1 MNSSMFFSDPACPF
15 VLRESEMS
23 KAIKIILNGRW
34 VLLYIVIHDEYGI
47 GSNVDF
53 PHKSTS

>member
-1 MNSSMFFSDPACPF
+1 
-15 VLRESEMS
+15 MS
-23 KAIKIILNGRW
+23 KAIKIILNGRR
-34 VLLYIVIHDEYGI
+34 VLLYIVFHDEYGI